1 MYDFGSL
8 SEKGRLYKNFIAYNL
23 ATILVF
29 ASYDTVASISSVLNQ
44 NESLGSTSQSIVYIT
59 QFFTAL
65 VLPQICI
72 ETIGF
77 KYTLALSQLFH
88 FFFFIANFYPTWTT
102 LIPSRLYPFILLKL

>member
-1 MYDFGSL
+1 MYDFRSL

-29 ASYDTVASISSVLNQ
+29 ASYDTVASISSVFNQ
-44 NESLGSTSQSIVYIT
+44 DESLGTTSQSIVYIT

-77 KYTLALSQLFH
+77 KFTLVLSQLFH
-88 FFFFIANFYPTWTT
+88 FFFFIANFYPTWAT
-102 LIPSRLYPFILLKL
+102 LVPSKLSFFLIDN